1 MGEAQREDAGDLS
14 SPRQHQ
20 QRISLRA
27 STRLSAGYGV
37 ARSAQPPLP
46 NLTGKFVRLVIC
58 EATALPL
65 DP

>member
-46 NLTGKFVRLVIC
+46 NLTGEIC
-58 EATALPL
+58 STRYL
-65 DP
+65 